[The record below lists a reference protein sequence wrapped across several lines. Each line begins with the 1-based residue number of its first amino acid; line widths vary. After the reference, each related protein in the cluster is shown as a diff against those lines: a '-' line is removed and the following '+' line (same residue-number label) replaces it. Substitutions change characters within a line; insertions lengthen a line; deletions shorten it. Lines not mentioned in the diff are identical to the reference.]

1 MRVKF
6 IGKDDPLALRNGK
19 IYEVISVEKTW
30 YRIVDETHEDYLY
43 SPKLFEI
50 VEE

>member
-1 MRVKF
+1 MKVRF

-19 IYEVISVEKTW
+19 VYDVISVDHSW
-30 YRIVDETHEDYLY
+30 YRIIDETKEDYLY
-43 SPKLFEI
+43 PPQLFEI